1 MLKIVPLELK
11 DLNALVARLHR
22 HHRPVQGHRFSIGLE
37 HDGKLVGG
45 ISVGRPV
52 ARMTDQ
58 RCVLEVTRL
67 VTDGT
72 PNTCSLLYAAAARV
86 GKELG
91 YKRIQTFILDNEPG
105 TSLRAAG
112 WSFDRE
118 SCGGDWT
125 RVSKPNRRQDQP
137 QGPKHRYSKILNAAR
152 SLDETAPAVVSAV
165 QPRGAAPTLQSG
177 INASPYFGAP
187 FEVFD
192 AQGNRVK
199 KEFMAEQILR
209 DPDADLLGE

>member
-86 GKELG
+86 GKALG
-91 YKRIQTFILDNEPG
+91 YERIQTFILDSEPG
-105 TSLRAAG
+105 VSLRAAG
-112 WSFDRE
+112 WVFEGKSKGRN
-118 SCGGDWT
+118 GWKT
-125 RVSKPNRRQDQP
+125 RPNRRTDQP
-137 QGPKHRYSKILNAAR
+137 KCVKHRYSKILNAAR

-165 QPRGAAPTLQSG
+165 QPRGAAP
-177 INASPYFGAP
+177 IPEAVA
-187 FEVFD
+187 
-192 AQGNRVK
+192 
-199 KEFMAEQILR
+199 
-209 DPDADLLGE
+209 